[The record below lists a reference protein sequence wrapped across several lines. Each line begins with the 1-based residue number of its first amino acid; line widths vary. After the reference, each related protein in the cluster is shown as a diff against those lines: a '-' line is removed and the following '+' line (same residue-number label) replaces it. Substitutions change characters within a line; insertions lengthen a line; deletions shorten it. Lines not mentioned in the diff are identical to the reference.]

1 MKQYNRFFGN
11 FETGCHSEA
20 CRLFSDLVEWIL
32 ELMGK
37 YETPSHGLQIK
48 KRYLYASDIS
58 LLEIFPDYLEQEDE
72 L

>member
-1 MKQYNRFFGN
+1 
-11 FETGCHSEA
+11 
-20 CRLFSDLVEWIL
+20 
-32 ELMGK
+32 MGK